1 MQPPLTNSA
10 RKVLDDAQ
18 VEARHL
24 NQEFVGTE
32 HLLLAL
38 LKSSGTHASRA
49 LRAQHIDKDAVR
61 SSLLSVMSY
70 SENAP
75 VVAGNLPLSPKA
87 QRSINAAIVMAS
99 SLRESKVSTR
109 VMLLALMDEQGS
121 AFISALRQAGADVE
135 ALLKALAAKPGD
147 EET

>member
-1 MQPPLTNSA
+1 MQPQLTESA
-10 RKVLDDAQ
+10 RKVLDEAQ

-38 LKSSGTHASRA
+38 LKSQGTHATRA
-49 LRAQHIDKDAVR
+49 MRAQHIDKEMVR
-61 SSLLSVMSY
+61 SDLLAVMPY

-75 VVAGNLPLSPKA
+75 VVSGNLPLSPKA
-87 QRSINAAIVMAS
+87 QRAINAAIVMAR

-121 AFISALRQAGADVE
+121 AFIAALRRAGADVE
-135 ALLKALAAKPGD
+135 ALLKALAAKPHD
-147 EET
+147 EEA